1 MKQLFSTIVLFIT
14 LGLASLQ
21 AATRAEQIRSDLE
34 NGSVNKVFVVAHRAA
49 WKKAP
54 ENSRLAVE
62 HAIEMGVDIVE
73 IDIRRTKDGVFV
85 LMHDESIDRTTN
97 GRGQVSAFT
106 YEELSKLKLK
116 DADGNVTEHTIP
128 TLEEILL
135 MAKGKVLINLDKADG
150 HFKELLPLMRKTGSI
165 KDVMLKG
172 YYSEKELIRLLGNDF
187 EGIYM
192 PMVSLRWQSKQ
203 LAQQEGALD
212 VNAVYP
218 LFKGTN
224 AVETKFKE
232 LTDKVISKEVLAQ
245 LKEKNV
251 RTWIN
256 TLMVS
261 HSAGLNDQKAL
272 KDPDSVWG
280 VLIDQGFSIIQ
291 TDEPEIL
298 LSYLREKGHHE

>member
-1 MKQLFSTIVLFIT
+1 MKQLFSTFVLLIT
-14 LGLASLQ
+14 LGVASLQ

-34 NGSVNKVFVVAHRAA
+34 NGSVSKVFVVAHRGA
-49 WKKAP
+49 WKNAP

-62 HAIEMGVDIVE
+62 HAIVMGVDIVE

-97 GRGQVSAFT
+97 GKGQVSAFT

-135 MAKGKVLINLDKADG
+135 MAKGKVLINLDKANG
-150 HFKELLPLMRKTGSI
+150 HFKELLPLMQKTGSI
-165 KDVMLKG
+165 QDVMLKG

-192 PMVSLRWQSKQ
+192 PMLSLKWQSKK
-203 LAQQEGALD
+203 LVQQEGALD

-272 KDPDSVWG
+272 EDPDSVWG

>member
-1 MKQLFSTIVLFIT
+1 
-14 LGLASLQ
+14 
-21 AATRAEQIRSDLE
+21 
-34 NGSVNKVFVVAHRAA
+34 
-49 WKKAP
+49 
-54 ENSRLAVE
+54 
-62 HAIEMGVDIVE
+62 
-73 IDIRRTKDGVFV
+73 
-85 LMHDESIDRTTN
+85 
-97 GRGQVSAFT
+97 
-106 YEELSKLKLK
+106 
-116 DADGNVTEHTIP
+116 
-128 TLEEILL
+128 
-135 MAKGKVLINLDKADG
+135 MAKGKVLINLDKADKY
-150 HFKELLPLMRKTGSI
+150 FKELLPLMRKNGSI

-172 YYSEKELIRLLGNDF
+172 YYSEKQLIQLLGNDF

-192 PMVSLRWQSKQ
+192 PMVSLKRQSKQ
-203 LAQQEGALD
+203 LAKQKGALD

-224 AVETKFKE
+224 AVETKFKK

-261 HSAGLNDQKAL
+261 HSAGLNDKKAL

-298 LSYLREKGHHE
+298 LSYLREKGLHE